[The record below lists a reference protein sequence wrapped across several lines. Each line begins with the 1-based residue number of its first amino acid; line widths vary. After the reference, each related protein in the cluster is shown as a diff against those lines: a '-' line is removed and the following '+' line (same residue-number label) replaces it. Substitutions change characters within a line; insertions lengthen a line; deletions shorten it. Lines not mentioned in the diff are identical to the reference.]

1 MLGSTELMA
10 KTKCDF
16 ISVHVLWEEMPEQH
30 STEHPSQSTQEYEIL
45 GLCTLFTD
53 ELELLMYVRDRG
65 VQSKHQCLDA
75 VEDLDQKET
84 QLEDM
89 LCVYLKY
96 AQKAMQQQAYVK
108 IQ

>member
-1 MLGSTELMA
+1 MLGGIELIA

-30 STEHPSQSTQEYEIL
+30 STEHPSQSTQEYEML

-65 VQSKHQCLDA
+65 VQS
-75 VEDLDQKET
+75 T
-84 QLEDM
+84 SS
-89 LCVYLKY
+89 
-96 AQKAMQQQAYVK
+96 
-108 IQ
+108 